1 MKLRLAF
8 ALRTGACQRIIQ
20 NQSKVS
26 EPDHGCLSEAQEAE
40 STHECHRQA
49 RCQTLF
55 PTKITEAGQSLI

>member
-1 MKLRLAF
+1 MKLKLAF

-26 EPDHGCLSEAQEAE
+26 EPGHGCQSETQKVQ

-49 RCQTLF
+49 TCQTFF
-55 PTKITEAGQSLI
+55 PTKITEAGQILM